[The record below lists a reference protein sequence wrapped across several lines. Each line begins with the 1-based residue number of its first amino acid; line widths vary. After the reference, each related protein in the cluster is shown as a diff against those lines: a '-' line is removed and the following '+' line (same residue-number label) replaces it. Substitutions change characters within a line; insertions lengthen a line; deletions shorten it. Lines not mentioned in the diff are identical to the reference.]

1 LSEQAHADP
10 AGLTFALL
18 ICSTVVGLAG
28 TDLVLPAI
36 PVLPQFLSGSI
47 EQAQLVLAAFAAG
60 SGIGILLFGELGAR
74 FDQRRLLVL
83 SLASYALLS
92 ALATQTSTIS
102 ELVLLRF
109 LQGFSG
115 SAAAVFAPGMIR
127 RSYGETGSVKALG
140 LMGSIESV
148 VPALAPVLGAWLLLY
163 FDWRSSFVLIAL
175 LAGVLAV
182 LWWCFPNL
190 LPSRLPSDDP
200 RGAQSGSYVDL
211 LGNLVFQ
218 KYALSMAFSLGGL
231 LVFVFGAPTVITLA
245 MNGTLTD
252 FVVMQVI
259 GIGFYIV
266 AANAAG
272 SLAERFGSERMIL
285 FGSVLGAAGFTIIL
299 AYALGG
305 GSNPK
310 LLWGVFVI
318 SNFGLGL
325 RGPPGFYQAV
335 VAAGDNDAR
344 GAALVLLYV
353 LLTAALGT
361 AVVAPFIEYGLI
373 PLSLAAASINWA
385 SVALVAGARKA
396 II

>member
-1 LSEQAHADP
+1 LDETAHSERAT
-10 AGLTFALL
+10 LTFALL
-18 ICSTVVGLAG
+18 ICSTVIGLAG

-36 PVLPQFLSGSI
+36 PVLPQFLQGNI

-60 SGIGILLFGELGAR
+60 SGIGLLLFGELGAR
-74 FDQRRLLVL
+74 FDQRRLLVASL
-83 SLASYALLS
+83 SSYALLS
-92 ALATQTSTIS
+92 ALATATTTLN

-127 RSYGETGSVKALG
+127 KSYGETGSVKALG

-148 VPALAPVLGAWLLLY
+148 VPALAPVLGAWLL
-163 FDWRSSFVLIAL
+163 FAFGWRSSFVLIA
-175 LAGVLAV
+175 VLATILALV
-182 LWWCFPNL
+182 WWCLPNL
-190 LPSRLPSDDP
+190 LPSGKPTRSSPAGY
-200 RGAQSGSYVDL
+200 RAL
-211 LGNLVFQ
+211 LTDLVFQ

-231 LVFVFGAPTVITLA
+231 LVFVFGAPTVITLT
-245 MNGTLTD
+245 MKGTLTD

-285 FGSVLGAAGFTIIL
+285 FGSLLGAIGFTIIVV
-299 AYALGG
+299 YALGG

-344 GAALVLLYV
+344 GSALVLLYV
-353 LLTAALGT
+353 LLTAAIGT
-361 AVVAPFIEYGLI
+361 AAVAPFIG
-373 PLSLAAASINWA
+373 
-385 SVALVAGARKA
+385 
-396 II
+396 

>member
-1 LSEQAHADP
+1 MNEKAHSDRAS
-10 AGLTFALL
+10 LTFALL

-36 PVLPQFLSGSI
+36 PVLPQFLRGSI

-60 SGIGILLFGELGAR
+60 SGIGLLLFGELGAR

-92 ALATQTSTIS
+92 ALATQTEAIS
-102 ELVLLRF
+102 ELVFLRF

-127 RSYGETGSVKALG
+127 KSYSETGSVKALG

-163 FDWRSSFVLIAL
+163 FDWRSSFVLIA
-175 LAGVLAV
+175 VLASILAV
-182 LWWCFPNL
+182 IWWRFPNL
-190 LPSRLPSDDP
+190 LPSGNPTGTHP
-200 RGAQSGSYVDL
+200 GGYAEL

-231 LVFVFGAPTVITLA
+231 LVFVFGAPTFITLT

-266 AANAAG
+266 AANTAG
-272 SLAERFGSERMIL
+272 TLAERFGSERMIL
-285 FGSVLGAAGFTIIL
+285 LGSVLGASGFTIIL
-299 AYALGG
+299 VYALGG
-305 GSNPK
+305 GSDPK

-335 VAAGDNDAR
+335 VAAGNNDAR

-353 LLTAALGT
+353 LLTAAGGT
-361 AVVAPFIEYGLI
+361 AAVAPFIEHGLL
-373 PLSLAAASINWA
+373 PLSLAAASINWV
-385 SVALVAGARKA
+385 SVALVAGIRKTS
-396 II
+396 

>member
-1 LSEQAHADP
+1 MSESAHSERAT
-10 AGLTFALL
+10 LTFALL
-18 ICSTVVGLAG
+18 ICSTVIGLAG

-47 EQAQLVLAAFAAG
+47 EQAQLVLATFAAG
-60 SGIGILLFGELGAR
+60 SGIGLLMFGELGAR
-74 FDQRRLLVL
+74 LNQRRLLVA
-83 SLASYALLS
+83 SLASYAILS
-92 ALATQTSTIS
+92 AIATLTTTIG
-102 ELVLLRF
+102 ELVLVRF
-109 LQGFSG
+109 FQGFSG

-127 RSYGETGSVKALG
+127 KSYGDTGSVKALG

-148 VPALAPVLGAWLLLY
+148 VPALAPVLGAWLLFV
-163 FDWRSSFVLIAL
+163 FDWRSSFFLIAV
-175 LAGVLAV
+175 LAGALAII
-182 LWWCFPNL
+182 WWRFPDL
-190 LPSRLPSDDP
+190 LPRANATQKKP
-200 RGAQSGSYVDL
+200 GGYGTL
-211 LGNLVFQ
+211 LGDLVFQ

-231 LVFVFGAPTVITLA
+231 LVFVFGAPTVITLT

-259 GIGFYIV
+259 GICFYIV
-266 AANAAG
+266 AANTAG
-272 SLAERFGSERMIL
+272 TLAVRFGSERMIL
-285 FGSVLGAAGFTIIL
+285 FGSFLGAIGFTIIVV
-299 AYALGG
+299 YALGG

-335 VAAGDNDAR
+335 VASGDNDAR

-361 AVVAPFIEYGLI
+361 AAVAPFIEFGLI
-373 PLSLAAASINWA
+373 PLSVAAATINWG
-385 SVALVAGARKA
+385 SFALVVGIRKTTD
-396 II
+396 